1 MPYVQFGDPPEYR
14 AAWNGPWPP
23 PERMGLA
30 RGTHTGA
37 ISVFDPEKTP
47 AAHLDEVREV
57 AEVSFWARLRYSR
70 LPADLP
76 HVERG
81 ALYVRE
87 PERSP
92 P

>member
-1 MPYVQFGDPPEYR
+1 MPYLQFGDPPYHR
-14 AAWNGPWPP
+14 ARWEGPWPP

-30 RGTHTGA
+30 RGNHTGA

-47 AAHLDEVREV
+47 AAHLEEVREV
-57 AEVSFWARLRYSR
+57 ADVSFWIMWRYSR
-70 LPADLP
+70 LPDDTE

-87 PERSP
+87 E
-92 P
+92 